1 MSKQIMHRFTNV
13 DAQDNSTKLALFDRN
28 EVEDIPNFAGGDV
41 DELSLNY
48 VAGISAYYTNVS
60 WSTSSAAGTS
70 IWSQAISPRLF
81 TRNTSQAATVITH
94 LTPIAFVASFFSL
107 WRGTV
112 RFTFKLVKTEF
123 HSGRL
128 LASIVPYD
136 LANVGLPGQVNL
148 QSSQYLHRTIIDVR
162 NGNEFVIDVPYMAFA
177 QYRATYGDDKVTCTL
192 DLLVLNPLVAPSGV
206 STTVPILI
214 EVSAGED
221 FEWAGPAQPSGDP
234 VLQWTPQSGR
244 IVPQAGRKDC
254 AITEESVGGAHD
266 AQSLMSARA
275 AIGERV
281 LSFRSLLKR
290 FNRIIT
296 TPDGQ
301 TMNQFFSCYPPQISV
316 RQIDS
321 VPAVI
326 ATTMSFDTYDRVAS
340 CYAII
345 RGSMRWM
352 LLICFNLTIPIC

>member
-1 MSKQIMHRFTNV
+1 
-13 DAQDNSTKLALFDRN
+13 
-28 EVEDIPNFAGGDV
+28 
-41 DELSLNY
+41 
-48 VAGISAYYTNVS
+48 
-60 WSTSSAAGTS
+60 
-70 IWSQAISPRLF
+70 
-81 TRNTSQAATVITH
+81 
-94 LTPIAFVASFFSL
+94 
-107 WRGTV
+107 
-112 RFTFKLVKTEF
+112 
-123 HSGRL
+123 
-128 LASIVPYD
+128 
-136 LANVGLPGQVNL
+136 
-148 QSSQYLHRTIIDVR
+148 
-162 NGNEFVIDVPYMAFA
+162 MAFA

-345 RGSMRWM
+345 RGSMRWKAINM
-352 LLICFNLTIPIC
+352 LQSHDPHMLAMSYPRSGATSLLNINTVSTGATPVDTSVTYAPVRSYAFGRGDATGGLEVEFPYYNQYPGTATADVTSTGATASATAAVGVWNAVNTGSRYLGCFQVLNYDAETHTKPEFFRAVGEDFSAGLFVSTLPVIGWQVNSSA